1 MSSPIPNGD
10 DGYNRDDRGRFG
22 KGNRGGPGNPLVGR
36 VNELRE
42 KFLLRMKKRRGVQ
55 RTVDALLAAADGEK
69 PLTSGQLL
77 AIRELLDR
85 AGVSAAS
92 MLEERKVD
100 VDEQLA
106 EKLSELEQ

>member
-10 DGYNRDDRGRFG
+10 DAYNRDDRGRFG

-55 RTVDALLAAADGEK
+55 KSFDALMAAVTGDK
-69 PLTSGQLL
+69 PLTSSQVI

-85 AGVSAAS
+85 AGISAAS
-92 MLEERKVD
+92 MLAERQVEAD
-100 VDEQLA
+100 
-106 EKLSELEQ
+106 EKLSEQLEELEQ